1 MRKLKIISRLKL
13 HSGFRHAINCFIMLL
28 LLAVHIDYF
37 REYQNL
43 IYVTTASCII
53 FSISQHTFY
62 ISKDFILYFIF
73 IVLLFLLTI
82 NFTSFFY
89 LVSIFLMILW
99 FSSIN
104 NIKNYNYFLIFIIIC
119 STLFPGFDGDSYC
132 GVFGNNI
139 TFAGVMVFGLYLSL
153 NISLNKISKLFL
165 ILFFLFMLILAKS
178 KTHIVI
184 STLLLL
190 GIFFKP
196 LIKKI
201 PKIILLLSFFAPFIF
216 MFIVNNYILGSDF
229 QDIKLDGRSV
239 FNLSGRTKIYDILP
253 VFINEFPLG
262 VGLGNSSDKI
272 INYYNLGIG
281 SAHNA
286 WIKSI
291 FETGIL
297 GFFAFVIFVFTRL
310 KTMKWNSILFL
321 CLMTIKFSFEIF
333 TPLGMSFL
341 SLIFMYPILEN
352 LNPKSKI

>member
-1 MRKLKIISRLKL
+1 MRKLKVISRLNNNSGL
-13 HSGFRHAINCFIMLL
+13 HYMINCLIILL
-28 LLAVHIDYF
+28 LLGVHVDYF

-43 IYVTTASCII
+43 IYVITASCIL

-62 ISKDFILYFIF
+62 ISKDFILYFLF

-99 FSSIN
+99 FNSIN
-104 NIKNYNYFLIFIIIC
+104 FQNYNYFLIFIIIC
-119 STLFPGFDGDSYC
+119 SSIIPGFDGDSYC

-139 TFAGVMVFGLYLSL
+139 MFAGVMVFGLYLSL

-165 ILFFLFMLILAKS
+165 ILFIIFMIILAKS

-321 CLMTIKFSFEIF
+321 CLMIIKFSFEIF

-341 SLIFMYPILEN
+341 SLIFIYPILEN